1 MVASRRGALGPCVDL
16 SRTLCS
22 SDSCGSSLSRTLC
35 SRKWFRLAVDAD
47 RASGMRNLS
56 YSRSHQSD
64 EKKLPGQFSDHAIES
79 TRYFFGP
86 QGAESHTAGQVC
98 LVLSNAKN
106 QFWAGGPLLY
116 RSSRNCKLCKH
127 VKTLCFGRDF
137 LTDVRLFK
145 IWKPNPPISEEVLKN
160 KERYG
165 IKAEIGRGRYLCVTL
180 RKPYI

>member
-1 MVASRRGALGPCVDL
+1 MDGPGRVALSPCVDL

-35 SRKWFRLAVDAD
+35 CRKWFRLAVDAD

-98 LVLSNAKN
+98 LVLSNAKIS
-106 QFWAGGPLLY
+106 FGPAGHFCTVALDCA
-116 RSSRNCKLCKH
+116 NCVNTQKH
-127 VKTLCFGRDF
+127 EVLDAIF
-137 LTDVRLFK
+137 LTDVRLSK
-145 IWKPNPPISEEVLKN
+145 ILIAKVRFSSFCSLA
-160 KERYG
+160 RYS
-165 IKAEIGRGRYLCVTL
+165 
-180 RKPYI
+180 